1 MSAAVYGPYDQESL
15 DLEYDMK
22 RRCPHFAET
31 FAHLESDNL
40 RVVEDFDCRLDV
52 PCGDSALQTLDIW
65 PAKGGAPMLLFI
77 HGGYW
82 RAFDKAMFRY
92 VVKQFVESGACVVLN
107 NYDLCPEVTMDQ
119 IAEQNRQAFAWIW
132 NHADDLGCDRSRFFV
147 TGHSA
152 GGHLTAILASTNW
165 PARGMPEDSIRAAF
179 PLSGLFDLEPLRLC
193 YLNDDLRMSESDSHR
208 NSPVHMIPD
217 LAPPMVV
224 AVGGGETDEFKR
236 QSRLYTDAC
245 LDKGLTAQY
254 LELDNHDHVFAALE
268 YTNAQSPLTTS
279 ILTAFDA

>member
-52 PCGDSALQTLDIW
+52 PFGDSALQTLDIW

-119 IAEQNRQAFAWIW
+119 IAERK
-132 NHADDLGCDRSRFFV
+132 
-147 TGHSA
+147 
-152 GGHLTAILASTNW
+152 ILRERIDAK
-165 PARGMPEDSIRAAF
+165 
-179 PLSGLFDLEPLRLC
+179 LE
-193 YLNDDLRMSESDSHR
+193 
-208 NSPVHMIPD
+208 
-217 LAPPMVV
+217 
-224 AVGGGETDEFKR
+224 
-236 QSRLYTDAC
+236 
-245 LDKGLTAQY
+245 
-254 LELDNHDHVFAALE
+254 
-268 YTNAQSPLTTS
+268 
-279 ILTAFDA
+279 